1 MLLQPP
7 LTIAIGPRLTVRNGV
22 RKYVHLSKH
31 HRDKTRFKTATIARL
46 PPACRMKLSSLL
58 LPPPDNP
65 HIGVLMLAL
74 KRCLVLLVIT
84 CSSLVLAQE
93 SIAQEKQEGRLM
105 RFPDIYKDK
114 VAFMYGGDLWLASTS
129 G

>member
-7 LTIAIGPRLTVRNGV
+7 LTIAIGPRPTGGMVCASV
-22 RKYVHLSKH
+22 CTFSKH
-31 HRDKTRFKTATIARL
+31 HRDKTRYKAATIARL
-46 PPACRMKLSSLL
+46 PLACRMKSSSLSF
-58 LPPPDNP
+58 PDSP
-65 HIGVLMLAL
+65 HIGVFMLAL
-74 KRCLVLLVIT
+74 KRCFVLLVIA

-114 VAFMYGGDLWLASTS
+114 VAFMY
-129 G
+129 